1 MRYKEAASFEG
12 ELEGIP
18 CRISVD
24 RRIEKHADSR
34 RKYAFEL
41 RVHFDGN
48 SPLLCLE
55 SVGVHA
61 WGFRRKDGKFVI
73 LKGSK
78 AVRPLPPNTRP
89 IARSR
94 RLELR
99 KQGLL
104 KKTGEMYEFLGSHCV
119 STPSGAVGILIG
131 GKESGGSLWKDH
143 QGRELKEIVD
153 S

>member
-1 MRYKEAASFEG
+1 MRYEQAASFQG
-12 ELEGIP
+12 ELAGIP

-24 RRIEKHADSR
+24 RRIEKHPDPR
-34 RKYAFEL
+34 QKYAFEL
-41 RVHFDGN
+41 RVDFGEN
-48 SPLLCLE
+48 SPLLCLD
-55 SVGVHA
+55 SVGVRA
-61 WGFRRKDGKFVI
+61 WGFLRKDGKFVI
-73 LKGSK
+73 LKGSQ
-78 AVRPLPPNTRP
+78 AVRPLPLNTRP

-94 RLELR
+94 RRELI

-104 KKTGEMYEFLGSHCV
+104 KKRGEMYEFLDNHCV

-143 QGRELKEIVD
+143 RGRELKEIVD